1 MDKRPMNVGFFTL
14 VVGAVVA
21 STACSY
27 RPSGGG
33 RIGPATT
40 IFEAAVRN
48 IATGSNGAVRIDS
61 RIMDSIP
68 TRFDF
73 ERDVVIAPTPTLL
86 VLPGEERQRQV
97 TLARL
102 RIRPERIEDYTACT
116 PHIGGVPVDR
126 PGATPE
132 WRAAADSARRA
143 CAARATYGVAI
154 LGLPRRTPDAASWKI
169 RVYFV
174 SAESRQI
181 HDLLLIQ
188 NGGTWTVVSRE
199 ELLSVSS

>member
-1 MDKRPMNVGFFTL
+1 
-14 VVGAVVA
+14 
-21 STACSY
+21 
-27 RPSGGG
+27 
-33 RIGPATT
+33 
-40 IFEAAVRN
+40 
-48 IATGSNGAVRIDS
+48 
-61 RIMDSIP
+61 MDSIP

-86 VLPGEERQRQV
+86 VLRDEERQRQA
-97 TLARL
+97 TLTRL
-102 RIRPERIEDYTACT
+102 GVQPERIEDYTACT
-116 PHIGGVPVDR
+116 PYIGGVPVNR

-143 CAARATYGVAI
+143 CAARATYGVAV
-154 LGLPRRTPDAASWKI
+154 LSLPRRTSEGTSWKI

-181 HDLLLIQ
+181 HDLLLAWD
-188 NGGTWTVVSRE
+188 GGTWTVLSRE